1 MAVTTNTSAPAS
13 VSSLDPL
20 DPLDRIA
27 IAYLTLPLVI
37 FLMGWF
43 EVWAAV
49 PLLAC
54 AAYALAP
61 LAGRAP
67 GATRMPITR
76 LQLAVA
82 IGVGCAWTVCGGTG
96 HFVFA
101 NADWHLRDA
110 VLHDLVIGQWPVG
123 YGVLDG
129 RESLLRAP
137 IGYYL
142 PAALIGKWAGLLAAH
157 FAMAVWT
164 ALGATLFL
172 LQVLSQTPSRLG
184 IALRVAAV
192 IVLFSGLDVIGNL
205 LQVPRVNTHWDIT
218 RHLEWWAGRY
228 QYSSMTTQLFWA
240 PNHALGGWLTMGLL
254 CRARRGT
261 PLEPL
266 WPIILVA
273 VALWSPLAALGTVPF
288 VLWEVCAVM
297 TSERSLRLL
306 GLRVWAPALLIG
318 LMVAAYLTL
327 DSGRIPRGLTFGKS
341 GAGVAGIAMDL
352 ERLAQFFLL
361 EVGFIGIAILAIRR
375 SSRVVLALGVLA
387 LLPLFSF
394 GAANDLVMR
403 ASIPSLAV
411 LAMGACLALSEV
423 ASSAAARAKKAVL
436 MGFLAVGAVTP
447 FQEFARAAVLP
458 SWPIN
463 LDATLIAAACG
474 GYPPHYVARLQG
486 RAVEHLLRRPRVLPV
501 GAELAACAN
510 PAIDLMR
517 QRDLA
522 NGRALP

>member
-1 MAVTTNTSAPAS
+1 MAVTTNTSAPAFL
-13 VSSLDPL
+13 SSL

-27 IAYLTLPLVI
+27 IAYLTLPLLI

-67 GATRMPITR
+67 GGTAMPITR

-123 YGVLDG
+123 YGMLDG

-157 FAMAVWT
+157 FAMAIWT

-184 IALRVAAV
+184 IALGAAAV
-192 IVLFSGLDVIGNL
+192 IVLFSGFDVIGNL
-205 LQVPRVNTHWDIT
+205 LHAPRFITHWDIT

-228 QYSSMTTQLFWA
+228 QYSSMTTQLFWV

-288 VLWEVCAVM
+288 VLWEVGDMMA
-297 TSERSLRLL
+297 SDRSLHLSAP
-306 GLRVWAPALLIG
+306 RVWAPALLVG
-318 LMVAAYLTL
+318 LVVAAYLTL

-341 GAGVAGIAMDL
+341 GTGIAGIALDL
-352 ERLAQFFLL
+352 GRVAQFFLL

-375 SSRVVLALGVLA
+375 SRRVVLALGVLA

-411 LAMGACLALSEV
+411 LAMGACLALCV
-423 ASSAAARAKKAVL
+423 AASSAAARAKKAVL
-436 MGFLAVGAVTP
+436 VGLLAIGAVTP
-447 FQEFARAAVLP
+447 VQEFARAAVLP

-463 LDATLIAAACG
+463 LDATLIGAACG

-501 GAELAACAN
+501 SADPAACAN
-510 PAIDLMR
+510 PAFDLMR

-522 NGRALP
+522 NGRKLP